1 MLGFD
6 TVARRAQ
13 ALRYLLVLAMLA
25 LVLANGW
32 LWWAGASRFGAGWV
46 SVYSEWPTGSDAPA
60 WVPLLAASLASLL
73 RLGGLYRLCRLMRL
87 FEIGEFFSVAATLH
101 LRAFAL
107 SLIGAVA
114 VDALVPPL
122 LMLGLRLGGSAEV
135 QAISLRLD
143 GADLWSLLIGALF
156 FLITSL
162 MVEARRLAEDNEQI
176 V

>member
-13 ALRYLLVLAMLA
+13 ALRYSLVLAMLA

-32 LWWAGASRFGAGWV
+32 CWWAGAGRFGAGWV
-46 SVYSEWPTGSDAPA
+46 FVQSEWPAGGDAPA

-73 RLGGLYRLCRLMRL
+73 LLGGLYRLCRLMRL
-87 FEIGEFFSVAATLH
+87 FEAGEFFSVAATRH

-107 SLIGAVA
+107 SLMGAVV
-114 VDALVPPL
+114 VDALAPPL
-122 LMLGLRLGGSAEV
+122 LMLGLRLAGSAQV
-135 QAISLRLD
+135 QALSLRLD
-143 GADLWSLLIGALF
+143 GTDLWTLLIGALL

-162 MVEARRLAEDNEQI
+162 MVEARQLAEDNEQI